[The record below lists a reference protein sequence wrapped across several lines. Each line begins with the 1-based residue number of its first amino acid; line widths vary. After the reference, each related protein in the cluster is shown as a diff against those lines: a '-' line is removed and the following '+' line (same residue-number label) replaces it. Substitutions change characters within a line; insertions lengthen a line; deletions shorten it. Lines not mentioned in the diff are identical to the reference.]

1 MLYNYKNKS
10 ATFSTINTQ
19 SKRVYNY
26 DKRAKLVSCN
36 ACDRKT
42 VSETEKKYI
51 IKAMKGV
58 ELISHNTFITDATRE
73 LNISVTYYEAPKI
86 CGDC

>member
-1 MLYNYKNKS
+1 MLHDYKNKS
-10 ATFSTINTQ
+10 APFSTTINTQ
-19 SKRVYNY
+19 SKRIHDYSR
-26 DKRAKLVSCN
+26 RAKIVSCS

-58 ELISHNTFITDATRE
+58 ELISHNTFITDARE
-73 LNISVTYYEAPKI
+73 LGISVTYYEAPKI